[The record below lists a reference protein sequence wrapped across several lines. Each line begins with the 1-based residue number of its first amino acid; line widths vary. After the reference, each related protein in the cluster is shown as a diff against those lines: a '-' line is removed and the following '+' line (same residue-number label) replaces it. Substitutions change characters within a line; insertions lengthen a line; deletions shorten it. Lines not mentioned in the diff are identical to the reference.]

1 MDYPRYR
8 FDQRFDSTAQAAS
21 EAAAL
26 EQPAEPEP
34 AANSLADPLDLP
46 AHSERA
52 LQAAIQDAERRAFA
66 DGLEQGRQDGEAE
79 ANARVEVLLA
89 LSLHRLEEQ
98 LASLDDRFAD
108 TLRGIEAEGAAVLVA
123 LVRRIAPALLDR
135 VGPAE
140 AEGLA
145 RDALRLAGASP
156 LLRVRVHPDV
166 ADLLRARLTAAEDH
180 GFRGTLD
187 VVADRT
193 IPPGG
198 IDAAWEAGG
207 LRYDPAAVERA
218 VADLCDRS
226 LAALFDTPTAPLM
239 APHTEESAS

>member
-26 EQPAEPEP
+26 EQAPKPE
-34 AANSLADPLDLP
+34 AVDPLDVP

-52 LQAAIQDAERRAFA
+52 LQAAIQDAVGAAELRAFA
-66 DGLEQGRQDGEAE
+66 DGLEQGRQEGEAE
-79 ANARVEVLLA
+79 ANARIEVLLA
-89 LSLHRLEEQ
+89 LSLRRLEEQ
-98 LASLDDRFAD
+98 LASLDDRFAE
-108 TLRGIEAEGAAVLVA
+108 TLAGIEAEGAAVLVA

-145 RDALRLAGASP
+145 RDALRLAGKSP

-166 ADLLRARLTAAEDH
+166 AEPLRTKLTAAENH
-180 GFRGTLD
+180 SFRGTLD
-187 VVADRT
+187 IVADRT

-207 LRYDPAAVERA
+207 LRHDPAAVDRA

-226 LAALFDTPTAPLM
+226 LAALFAPLTAPLTEDP
-239 APHTEESAS
+239 APCPH

>member
-26 EQPAEPEP
+26 EQAPEPE
-34 AANSLADPLDLP
+34 AANALHDPLDLP
-46 AHSERA
+46 THSERA
-52 LQAAIQDAERRAFA
+52 LQGAIAAAELRAFA
-66 DGLEQGRQDGEAE
+66 DGLEQGRQEGEAE
-79 ANARVEVLLA
+79 ANARIEVLLA

-108 TLRGIEAEGAAVLVA
+108 TMAGIEADGAAVLVA

-145 RDALRLAGASP
+145 RDALRLAGKSP
-156 LLRVRVHPDV
+156 TLRIRVHPDV
-166 ADLLRARLTAAEDH
+166 AEPLRARLTTTEDH
-180 GFRGTLD
+180 SFRGTLD
-187 VVADRT
+187 IVADRT

-207 LRYDPAAVERA
+207 LRHDPAAVERA

-226 LAALFDTPTAPLM
+226 LTALFDTHTAPL
-239 APHTEESAS
+239 TEESAS

>member
-26 EQPAEPEP
+26 EQVPEPE
-34 AANSLADPLDLP
+34 AVDPLDLP

-52 LQAAIQDAERRAFA
+52 LQGAIAAAELRAFA
-66 DGLEQGRQDGEAE
+66 DGLEQGRQEGEAE
-79 ANARVEVLLA
+79 ANARIEVLLA

-108 TLRGIEAEGAAVLVA
+108 TLRGIEADGAAVLVA

-135 VGPAE
+135 IGPAE

-145 RDALRLAGASP
+145 HDALRLAGKSP

-166 ADLLRARLTAAEDH
+166 AEPLRARLTTTEDH
-180 GFRGTLD
+180 SFRGTLD
-187 VVADRT
+187 IVADRT

-207 LRYDPAAVERA
+207 LRHDPEAVERA

-226 LAALFDTPTAPLM
+226 LAALLDTHTAPL
-239 APHTEESAS
+239 TEESAS